1 MKASQNCTLA
11 VTFELTAMT
20 SPNTSSCEDWYQ
32 NQTVLLTG
40 ATGSLGSC
48 FLYKLAV
55 RLPTAKIYVLCRGRV
70 HDAMQKWEQYM
81 PEQID
86 EIFDSG
92 KVYCIQG
99 NMDYE
104 DFGLDP
110 RDLKLLRSEVTVVVH
125 AAANISLAQSL
136 MESIESDT
144 MPVLRLAKIVETFS
158 NLERFV
164 HISSTFAQMHLPSG
178 IVKEAL
184 VKVDDDEPPP
194 QEQLSSILATGNS
207 PYTSRF
213 ITPYGHGKYLA
224 ERLLLEYQSK
234 FPILIIRPSAISPA
248 VLEPYPLYGPDAAI
262 PLHTIL
268 AITIYRGFDFWEALD
283 VLPHDYI
290 FDEIPVDIVANVSLL
305 HMASGTTGIVHAAAQ
320 LHVPLTVRE
329 FAQRGRQYTSREGLE
344 RLGASGRL
352 DGKPRQLPLE
362 FHKLLTE
369 SWRDWTFDCERSR
382 QLLQTTGS
390 IGLNIPNDFE
400 ALLQKRF
407 ARLSKALVG
416 V

>member
-1 MKASQNCTLA
+1 M
-11 VTFELTAMT
+11 TAPDT
-20 SPNTSSCEDWYQ
+20 QSYVDWYRH
-32 NQTVLLTG
+32 QTVLLTG
-40 ATGSLGSC
+40 ATGSLGGC

-55 RLPTAKIYVLCRGRV
+55 QLPTAKIYVLCRGTV
-70 HDAMQKWEQYM
+70 HEAMQKWEQYM

-92 KVYCIQG
+92 KIHCIQG
-99 NMDYE
+99 NMDYQ

-110 RDLKLLRSEVTVVVH
+110 QDLETLRREVTVVVH

-144 MPVLRLAKIVETFS
+144 MPVIRLAEIVETFS
-158 NLERFV
+158 KLNIFV

-178 IVKEAL
+178 IVKETI
-184 VKVDDDEPPP
+184 VKVDENEPPP
-194 QEQLSSILATGNS
+194 QEQLSSILATGHS

-248 VLEPYPLYGPDAAI
+248 LLDPYPLYGPDAAI
-262 PLHTIL
+262 PLHTVL
-268 AITIYRGFDFWEALD
+268 AITISRGFDFWEALD
-283 VLPHDYI
+283 VLPHNYI
-290 FDEIPVDIVANVSLL
+290 FDEVPVDVVGNVSLL
-305 HMASGTTGIVHAAAQ
+305 HMALGTTGIVHAAAQ
-320 LHVPLTVRE
+320 LHIPLTVRE
-329 FAQRGRQYTSREGLE
+329 YAEKGRKYTSKEGLE

-352 DGKPRQLPLE
+352 DGKPRQLPFE
-362 FHKLLTE
+362 FHRLLTE
-369 SWRDWTFDCERSR
+369 SWRDWIFDCGRSR
-382 QLLQTTGS
+382 QLLETTGS
-390 IGLNIPNDFE
+390 IGLDIPHDFE
-400 ALLQKRF
+400 LLLQRRF
-407 ARLSKALVG
+407 EKLSKTLVG